1 MSRQRHPYIPPVM
14 KTSSVSLVVLAALLL
29 AVPAWAQQEM
39 PAADTP
45 DEAAGRMKKN
55 YQELIKRHDKNGDGR
70 LDEEEK
76 AEAHAVMR
84 KEGGGRQGDRRKQLL
99 KRFDKNGDGRLDD
112 TERAEAE
119 KARELLEKNRGAGK
133 FREQL
138 RKRFD
143 QDGDGRLDD
152 GERAAAEKFR
162 AEQVKKFD
170 QDGDGQLND
179 AEREVARQSFTAD
192 PPAGKQ
198 KKDR

>member
-14 KTSSVSLVVLAALLL
+14 KTSSVSLVVLTALLL
-29 AVPAWAQQEM
+29 VVPARAQNET

-76 AEAHAVMR
+76 AAAHAAMR
-84 KEGGGRQGDRRKQLL
+84 KEGGGGQGDRRKQQL
-99 KRFDKNGDGRLDD
+99 KRFDKNGDGQLD
-112 TERAEAE
+112 
-119 KARELLEKNRGAGK
+119 NR
-133 FREQL
+133 
-138 RKRFD
+138 
-143 QDGDGRLDD
+143 
-152 GERAAAEKFR
+152 ERAAAEKFR
-162 AEQVKKFD
+162 AEQVKKYD

-179 AEREVARQSFTAD
+179 AEREAARKAFLAD

-198 KKDR
+198 KKGR

>member
-55 YQELIKRHDKNGDGR
+55 HQELIKRF
-70 LDEEEK
+70 
-76 AEAHAVMR
+76 
-84 KEGGGRQGDRRKQLL
+84 DR
-99 KRFDKNGDGRLDD
+99 N
-112 TERAEAE
+112 
-119 KARELLEKNRGAGK
+119 
-133 FREQL
+133 
-138 RKRFD
+138 
-143 QDGDGRLDD
+143 
-152 GERAAAEKFR
+152 
-162 AEQVKKFD
+162 
-170 QDGDGQLND
+170 GDGQLSE
-179 AEREVARQSFTAD
+179 AEREVALRDLRAE

>member
-1 MSRQRHPYIPPVM
+1 M
-14 KTSSVSLVVLAALLL
+14 KTSSVSLVVLTAMLL
-29 AVPAWAQQEM
+29 AVPARAQNEM

-45 DEAAGRMKKN
+45 DKPAGRPKKN

-70 LDEEEK
+70 LDD
-76 AEAHAVMR
+76 AERV
-84 KEGGGRQGDRRKQLL
+84 
-99 KRFDKNGDGRLDD
+99 
-112 TERAEAE
+112 EAE
-119 KARELLEKNRGAGK
+119 KARELLEKNRDAGK

-162 AEQVKKFD
+162 AEQIKKFD

-179 AEREVARQSFTAD
+179 AEREVARKAFTAD

>member
-1 MSRQRHPYIPPVM
+1 M
-14 KTSSVSLVVLAALLL
+14 KTSSVSLVVLTALLL
-29 AVPAWAQQEM
+29 AVPARAQKEM

-45 DEAAGRMKKN
+45 GEMAGRMKQN
-55 YQELIKRHDKNGDGR
+55 HEELIKRHDKNRDGR

-76 AEAHAVMR
+76 AAAHAAMR
-84 KEGGGRQGDRRKQLL
+84 KEGGGGQGDRRRQLL
-99 KRFDKNGDGRLDD
+99 KRFDKNG
-112 TERAEAE
+112 
-119 KARELLEKNRGAGK
+119 GAGK

-152 GERAAAEKFR
+152 RERAAAEKFR

-170 QDGDGQLND
+170 QDGDGQLNE
-179 AEREVARQSFTAD
+179 AEREVALRALMAD

-198 KKDR
+198 KKGR